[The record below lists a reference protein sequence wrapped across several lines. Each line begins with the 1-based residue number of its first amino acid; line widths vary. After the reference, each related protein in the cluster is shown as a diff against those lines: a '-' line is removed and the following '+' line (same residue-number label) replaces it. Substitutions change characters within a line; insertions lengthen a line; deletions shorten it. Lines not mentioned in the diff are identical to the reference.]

1 MLMHRVK
8 ELDYMKRPEVKI
20 VIPDPLKLQLV
31 DDWENVTKNNQVS
44 RLVGPASAG
53 TGGSYSSKLGG
64 VRGTSLLTV
73 GISL

>member
-44 RLVGPASAG
+44 GFEGPALVG
-53 TGGSYSSKLGG
+53 TGGSC
-64 VRGTSLLTV
+64 
-73 GISL
+73 

>member
-1 MLMHRVK
+1 MMLMHRVK

-44 RLVGPASAG
+44 RLEGLALAG
-53 TGGSYSSKLGG
+53 TGGSHRYKLGRA
-64 VRGTSLLTV
+64 RGNRC
-73 GISL
+73 

>member
-1 MLMHRVK
+1 MLMHRVLLLQ

-44 RLVGPASAG
+44 MLILPLDEASHLRMI
-53 TGGSYSSKLGG
+53 T
-64 VRGTSLLTV
+64 
-73 GISL
+73 